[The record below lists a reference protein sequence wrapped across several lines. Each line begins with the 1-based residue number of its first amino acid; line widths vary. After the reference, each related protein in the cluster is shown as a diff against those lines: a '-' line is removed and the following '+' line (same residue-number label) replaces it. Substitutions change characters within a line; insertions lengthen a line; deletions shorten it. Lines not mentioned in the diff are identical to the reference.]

1 MEFIDELGDLIRS
14 ILMSK
19 AGSEGDMQ
27 EAQEPEGVIKSLAGM
42 LPMEDL
48 TGDAA
53 LHAEQSPIPED
64 GQTAIGSL
72 SGRLTPEQIQ
82 AIIAMQ
88 RGDV

>member
-19 AGSEGDMQ
+19 AGSEGDM
-27 EAQEPEGVIKSLAGM
+27 QEPEGVIKSLAGM

>member
-19 AGSEGDMQ
+19 AGSEGDM
-27 EAQEPEGVIKSLAGM
+27 QEPEGVIKSLAGM

-88 RGDV
+88 RGDA

>member
-19 AGSEGDMQ
+19 AGSEGDM
-27 EAQEPEGVIKSLAGM
+27 QEPEGVIKSLAGM

-53 LHAEQSPIPED
+53 LHAEQSPIPGD